1 MKFNFETDE
10 DKKFLHHSMWVAL
23 LVVLVGIMII
33 GFAYLINH
41 SENVSS
47 FFSNILAILTPLI
60 DGLIIAFL
68 LTPVVN
74 FFERRLFPSLITKKR
89 KSQIIAK
96 EREQVE
102 WLQNTA
108 TAEEKEIFLKKE
120 NKKFALIRALSIFLS
135 LLLLA
140 LLVYAFLYAVIPQIK
155 SSIENI
161 ITKSGMYYRNVQHYL
176 NKLAIKHPEAADLVM
191 RNWDLYY
198 DKILEWRDNT
208 LIPIAKGWL
217 VTASSFVVRF
227 FSAIW
232 NVIIGLIISIYI
244 VAGKEKLS
252 AQFKKVFY
260 GIFGTNTANHLIDNV
275 RFTNDKFSGF
285 IVGKLVDSLI
295 IGIITFICCTIFK
308 FDYPVLIALIIG
320 VTNIIPFFG
329 PIFGAIPCFILLF
342 MINPIKSLY
351 FILFVIVLQQ
361 FDGNIL
367 GPKILGESTGVS
379 GLWVIV
385 SITFFGGIW
394 NVPGMIIGVPLFA
407 VLYAAFKTLIERS
420 LKKKS
425 LPVETTSY
433 YNLKNIDPETNKPI
447 LHSSFYH
454 VEKAKIKTGQI
465 NVREILHKRYLKRSI
480 KDYFKNNKK

>member
-1 MKFNFETDE
+1 M
-10 DKKFLHHSMWVAL
+10 
-23 LVVLVGIMII
+23 
-33 GFAYLINH
+33 
-41 SENVSS
+41 
-47 FFSNILAILTPLI
+47 
-60 DGLIIAFL
+60 
-68 LTPVVN
+68 
-74 FFERRLFPSLITKKR
+74 
-89 KSQIIAK
+89 
-96 EREQVE
+96 
-102 WLQNTA
+102 
-108 TAEEKEIFLKKE
+108 
-120 NKKFALIRALSIFLS
+120 
-135 LLLLA
+135 
-140 LLVYAFLYAVIPQIK
+140 
-155 SSIENI
+155 
-161 ITKSGMYYRNVQHYL
+161 
-176 NKLAIKHPEAADLVM
+176 KHPEAADLIT

-208 LIPIAKGWL
+208 LIPLVKGWL
-217 VTASSFVVRF
+217 VTASGYVVKF

-232 NVIIGLIISIYI
+232 NIIIGLIISIYI

-260 GIFGTNTANHLIDNV
+260 GILGTNTANHLITNV

-295 IGIITFICCTIFK
+295 IGIITLICCYIFK

-351 FILFVIVLQQ
+351 FILFVIVIQQ
-361 FDGNIL
+361 FDGNVL
-367 GPKILGESTGVS
+367 GPKILGQSTGVS

-407 VLYAAFKTLIERS
+407 VIYAAFKTVIERS

-425 LPVETTSY
+425 LPVETNNY
-433 YNLKNIDPETNKPI
+433 YNLNYIDPNDNKLI
-447 LHSSFYH
+447 LHTNFYH
-454 VEKAKIKTGQI
+454 INKASIKAGHI
-465 NVREILHKRYLKRSI
+465 NVREILHKRYLRRSI
-480 KDYFKNNKK
+480 KDYFKKKK